1 MIQRNTIFP
10 LILLV
15 ALLFPGLSSAATVV
29 DQAGRTVSVPNAPK
43 RIVALAPSL
52 AEIVFDLGQ
61 GARLVGVTQFSD
73 FPAEAKSLP
82 QVGSYVRLDL
92 ERIVALKPDLCLG
105 IRDGNPKHQVEK
117 IEAAGIP
124 VYVIDPRD
132 IKGIME
138 AIQGVGGVLGVPAR
152 AEALVAEMSGRIA
165 HVRQQVATTQSRP
178 RVFFQLYSP
187 PIVTAGS
194 KTFIHELI
202 TIAGGVNLG
211 AGPVD
216 YPRFS
221 WEKVLSLDPDVVVVT
236 AMGGKQKPE
245 QLKAQWQQWPQLS
258 AVRSG
263 RVHVVNDNFFDRP
276 TPRLINGLEALLR
289 ILHPELSGAAHVQ

>member
-1 MIQRNTIFP
+1 MRQRNTIFS

-29 DQAGRTVSVPNAPK
+29 DQAGRTVSIPNAPK

-82 QVGSYVRLDL
+82 KVGSYVRLDL

-124 VYVIDPRD
+124 VYIIDPRD
-132 IKGIME
+132 IKGIMD

-152 AEALVAEMSGRIA
+152 AETLVADMSGRME
-165 HVRQQVATTQSRP
+165 HVRRQVATTQSRP

-202 TIAGGVNLG
+202 TITGGVNLG
-211 AGPVD
+211 AGAVD

-221 WEKVLSLDPDVVVVT
+221 WEKILSLDPEVVVVT

-245 QLKAQWQQWPQLS
+245 QLLAQWRQWPQLS

-276 TPRLINGLEALLR
+276 TPRLINGMETLLR
-289 ILHPELSGAAHVQ
+289 ILHPELFGAAHAQ

>member
-1 MIQRNTIFP
+1 MRHRNAIFP
-10 LILLV
+10 LILL
-15 ALLFPGLSSAATVV
+15 AAMLFPGLGVAATVV
-29 DQAGRTVSVPNAPK
+29 DQAGRTVSIPTAPK

-61 GARLVGVTQFSD
+61 GAKLVGVTQFSD
-73 FPAEAKSLP
+73 FPAEAKNLP
-82 QVGSYVRLDL
+82 RVGSYVRLDL

-124 VYVIDPRD
+124 VYIIDPRD
-132 IKGIME
+132 IKGVME
-138 AIQGVGGVLGVPAR
+138 AIQGVGGALGMQAR
-152 AEALVAEMSGRIA
+152 AEAIVADMSGRIA
-165 HVRQQVATTQSRP
+165 QVRQQVATTHSRP

-194 KTFIHELI
+194 RTFIHELI

-211 AGPVD
+211 AGEVD
-216 YPRFS
+216 YPRVS
-221 WEKVLSLDPDVVVVT
+221 WEKVLSLDPEVVVVT

-245 QLKAQWQQWPQLS
+245 QLKAQWQQWPQLA

-263 RVHVVNDNFFDRP
+263 RVHVVNDNLFDRP
-276 TPRLINGLEALLR
+276 TPRLIDAMEALLR
-289 ILHPELSGAAHVQ
+289 ILHPELSGAGHVQ

>member
-1 MIQRNTIFP
+1 VIQRNTILS

-15 ALLFPGLSSAATVV
+15 AMLSPGPSFAATVV
-29 DQAGRTVSVPNAPK
+29 DQAGRTVSIPNAPK

-82 QVGSYVRLDL
+82 RVGSYVRLDL

-132 IKGIME
+132 IKAVMD
-138 AIQGVGGVLGVPAR
+138 AIRGVGGVLGVPTK
-152 AEALVAEMSGRIA
+152 AETLVSDMSDRIA
-165 HVRQQVATTQSRP
+165 QVRRLVATTHSRP

-211 AGPVD
+211 AGSVD

-221 WEKVLSLDPDVVVVT
+221 WEKVLSLDPEVVVVT
-236 AMGGKQKPE
+236 AMGSKQKPE
-245 QLKAQWQQWPQLS
+245 QMKAQWQQWPQLA

-263 RVHVVNDNFFDRP
+263 RVHVVNDNLFDRP
-276 TPRLINGLEALLR
+276 TPRLIDAMETLLR
-289 ILHPELSGAAHVQ
+289 ILHPELFGAGHVQ

>member
-1 MIQRNTIFP
+1 
-10 LILLV
+10 
-15 ALLFPGLSSAATVV
+15 
-29 DQAGRTVSVPNAPK
+29 
-43 RIVALAPSL
+43 
-52 AEIVFDLGQ
+52 
-61 GARLVGVTQFSD
+61 
-73 FPAEAKSLP
+73 
-82 QVGSYVRLDL
+82 
-92 ERIVALKPDLCLG
+92 LG

-165 HVRQQVATTQSRP
+165 HVRQQVATTQTRP

-289 ILHPELSGAAHVQ
+289 ILHPELFGAGHVQ

>member
-1 MIQRNTIFP
+1 M
-10 LILLV
+10 
-15 ALLFPGLSSAATVV
+15 
-29 DQAGRTVSVPNAPK
+29 DQAGRTVSIPNAPK

-82 QVGSYVRLDL
+82 KVGSYVRLDL

-105 IRDGNPKHQVEK
+105 IRDGNPKHQIEK

-124 VYVIDPRD
+124 VYIIDPRD

-152 AEALVAEMSGRIA
+152 AEALVADMSGRIA
-165 HVRQQVATTQSRP
+165 QVRQQVATTQSRP

-211 AGPVD
+211 SGPVD

-221 WEKVLSLDPDVVVVT
+221 WEKILSLDPEVVVVT

-245 QLKAQWQQWPQLS
+245 QLLAQWRQWPQLS
-258 AVRSG
+258 AVHSG

-276 TPRLINGLEALLR
+276 TPRLINGMEALLR
-289 ILHPELSGAAHVQ
+289 ILHPELFGAAHAQ

>member
-1 MIQRNTIFP
+1 MLKRNTIFL

-15 ALLFPGLSSAATVV
+15 SMIFPGLSTAATVV
-29 DQAGRTVSVPNAPK
+29 DQAGRTVSIPDAPK

-52 AEIVFDLGQ
+52 AEIVFDLGK
-61 GARLVGVTQFSD
+61 GAKLVGVTQFSD

-82 QVGSYVRLDL
+82 MVGSYVRLDL
-92 ERIVALKPDLCLG
+92 ERIVALQPDLCLG

-124 VYVIDPRD
+124 VYIIDPRD

-138 AIQGVGGVLGVPAR
+138 AIRGVGGVLGVPAR
-152 AEALVAEMSGRIA
+152 AETLVAEMSDRIEK
-165 HVRQQVATTQSRP
+165 VRRQVATTHSRP

-194 KTFIHELI
+194 RTFIHELI

-211 AGPVD
+211 AGEVD

-221 WEKVLSLDPDVVVVT
+221 WEKVLSLDPEVVVVT

-258 AVRSG
+258 AVRSS

-289 ILHPELSGAAHVQ
+289 ILHPELFGAGHVQ

>member
-1 MIQRNTIFP
+1 MIQRSGIFF

-15 ALLFPGLSSAATVV
+15 AMICPGLGTAATVV
-29 DQAGRTVSVPNAPK
+29 DQTGRTVSIPDAPK

-82 QVGSYVRLDL
+82 KVGSYVRLDL
-92 ERIVALKPDLCLG
+92 ERIVALQPDLCLG
-105 IRDGNPKHQVEK
+105 IRDGNPKHQIEK

-124 VYVIDPRD
+124 VYIINPRD

-138 AIQGVGGVLGVPAR
+138 AIRGVGGVLGVQAR
-152 AEALVAEMSGRIA
+152 AETLVADMSSRIA
-165 HVRQQVATTQSRP
+165 QVRRQVATTQSRP

-194 KTFIHELI
+194 RTFTHELI

-221 WEKVLSLDPDVVVVT
+221 WEKVLSLDPEVVVVT

-263 RVHVVNDNFFDRP
+263 RVHVVNENLFDRP
-276 TPRLINGLEALLR
+276 TPRLIDGMEALLR
-289 ILHPELSGAAHVQ
+289 ILHPELFGAGHVQ